1 MSEHGTHPIEINP
14 TKIVC
19 TLGPATEDARVLSA
33 LLAAGMDVAR
43 LNFSHGTQE
52 SHAGMLAALR
62 EVCERLGRHAGV
74 IADLQGPKIRTGA
87 LEGGGPVELLD
98 QRPITIDC
106 GQDGVGNATHIFT
119 TYEHL
124 ADDVKPGDIIL
135 IDDGLLQLRVD
146 DAGGGRVKATVL
158 IGGTLG
164 EHKGIN
170 LPDTAVSAPCLTRKD
185 KQDLAFALHSGVD
198 YVALSFVRTADD
210 IAHVREL
217 CRSLGHTVP
226 IVAKLE
232 RPEALEHL
240 PEIISA
246 SDVVMVARGD
256 LGVELPPE
264 QVPIWQKRIIRLCSQ
279 MRVPV
284 ITATQMLESMRDN
297 PRPTRAE
304 ASDVANAILDGT
316 DAVMLS
322 AETSIGRYP
331 VETVAMMRRI
341 CASAEREQ
349 FSRGAHL
356 CTSLSAPDQMIEIA
370 DAVSRAA
377 ARAAEEVNAAAILA
391 FTESGTTARMASK
404 CRPEVPIIA
413 VTPLRATARRCSLFW
428 GVEPV
433 HTDEAYDADDAIFR
447 CIGVVR
453 DRGLVKVGD
462 VVVVTAGTHMG
473 RQGTTNLMR
482 IHRVRDDM

>member
-1 MSEHGTHPIEINP
+1 MNEQEPLPVETNP

-19 TLGPATEDARVLSA
+19 TLGPATEDPSVLSA
-33 LLAAGMDVAR
+33 MLAAGMDVAR
-43 LNFSHGTQE
+43 LNFSHG
-52 SHAGMLAALR
+52 SHQTHAAMLGNLR
-62 EVCERLGRHAGV
+62 EVCDRSDRHVGV

-87 LEGGGPVELLD
+87 LEDGPVRLLPR
-98 QRPITIDC
+98 QSITIRC
-106 GQDGVGNATHIFT
+106 GVEGKGDAEHIFT

-124 ADDVKPGDIIL
+124 AEDVKPGDVIL
-135 IDDGLLQLRVD
+135 IDDGLLQLRVE
-146 DAGGGRVKATVL
+146 DAEGGCVRATVL
-158 IGGTLG
+158 IGGMLG

-170 LPDTAVSAPCLTRKD
+170 LPDTAVSAPCLTQKD
-185 KQDLAFALHSGVD
+185 KQDLAFALQSGVD

-210 IAHVREL
+210 ILHLREM
-217 CRSLGHTVP
+217 CRSLGHNVP
-226 IVAKLE
+226 VVAKLE
-232 RPEALEHL
+232 RPEALTHL
-240 PEIISA
+240 PDIIGA

-264 QVPIWQKRIIRLCSQ
+264 QVPIWQKRIIRLCSE

-322 AETSIGRYP
+322 AETSIGKYP
-331 VETVAMMRRI
+331 VEAVAMMRRI
-341 CASAEREQ
+341 CATAEQEQ
-349 FSRGAHL
+349 FSRASHL
-356 CTSLSAPDQMIEIA
+356 RTGLSAPDQTIEIA

-377 ARAAEEVNAAAILA
+377 ARAAEEVRAAAVIA

-404 CRPEVPIIA
+404 CRPEAPIIA
-413 VTPLRATARRCSLFW
+413 VTPLKATARRCSLFW

-433 HTDEAYDADDAIFR
+433 HTDDAYCAGDTISR

-453 DRGLVKVGD
+453 DRGLVAVGD

-473 RQGTTNLMR
+473 RQGTTNMMR

>member
-1 MSEHGTHPIEINP
+1 MNEHEPLPVETNP

-19 TLGPATEDARVLSA
+19 TLGPATEDPSVLSA
-33 LLAAGMDVAR
+33 MLAAGMDVAR
-43 LNFSHGTQE
+43 LNFSHG
-52 SHAGMLAALR
+52 SHETHAAMLSTLR
-62 EVCERLGRHAGV
+62 EVCDRNDRQVGV

-87 LEGGGPVELLD
+87 LQAGGPVELLPK
-98 QRPITIDC
+98 QSITIDC
-106 GQDGVGNATHIFT
+106 GQEGAGDAGHIFT

-124 ADDVKPGDIIL
+124 AEDVKPGDVIL

-158 IGGTLG
+158 IGGMLG

-185 KQDLAFALHSGVD
+185 KQDLAFALQSGVE

-210 IAHVREL
+210 ILHLREM
-217 CRSLGHTVP
+217 CSSLGHTVP
-226 IVAKLE
+226 VVAKLE

-240 PEIISA
+240 PEVIAA

-264 QVPIWQKRIIRLCSQ
+264 QVPIWQKRIIRLCSE

-322 AETSIGRYP
+322 AETSIGKYP
-331 VETVAMMRRI
+331 VETIAMMRRI

-349 FSRGAHL
+349 FSRASHL
-356 CTSLSAPDQMIEIA
+356 RTSLSAPDQTIEIA

-377 ARAAEEVNAAAILA
+377 AHAAEEVNAAAILA

-413 VTPLRATARRCSLFW
+413 VTPLKATARRCSLFW

-433 HTDEAYDADDAIFR
+433 HTDEAYHTSDAISR

-453 DRGLVKVGD
+453 DRGLVAVGD
-462 VVVVTAGTHMG
+462 VVVVTAGTHLG
-473 RQGTTNLMR
+473 RQGTTNMMR